1 MYNKIIMTYN
11 QEMYIEYII
20 QGYNHRTAFIKAF
33 PSSKS
38 KKPSIIDAQASQLFS
53 KPETQ
58 EYFQKRK
65 KEVQDEIKDKS
76 IWNKELAMNELIDL
90 LYTNKKESK
99 RYEEAFYDE
108 LDLIDK
114 KIIELEKQI
123 KKPRQA
129 KKVIRQLMA
138 DVDALRW
145 QRIQVCKRHT
155 SNKSVNEAILSSI
168 QQLNEIMDF
177 KNEALRNLKESENQ
191 QKIEIL
197 FNTDMEKGKE
207 DNGNNTTQD

>member
-1 MYNKIIMTYN
+1 MTYN

-33 PSSKS
+33 PSSKC
-38 KKPSIIDAQASQLFS
+38 KKPSLIDAQASQLFA
-53 KPETQ
+53 
-58 EYFQKRK
+58 K
-65 KEVQDEIKDKS
+65 KEVQEYFKKREKEVLDESKAKA
-76 IWNKELAMNELIDL
+76 IWNKEIAMNELIDL

-108 LDLIDK
+108 LDLIDR
-114 KIIELEKQI
+114 KIAELEKEI

-129 KKVIRQLMA
+129 KKTIKQLTA
-138 DVDALRW
+138 NVDELRYA
-145 QRIQVCKRHT
+145 RIQVCKRHI

-197 FNTDMEKGKE
+197 FNTDMEKGKKE
-207 DNGNNTTQD
+207 DGNNTTQD

>member
-1 MYNKIIMTYN
+1 MKSIMTYN
-11 QEMYIEYII
+11 QEMYVEYIL

-38 KKPSIIDAQASQLFS
+38 KKPSIVDSQASQLFL
-53 KPETQ
+53 KEEVQ
-58 EYFQKRK
+58 NYFQKRK
-65 KEVQDEIKDKS
+65 QEIQDELKDKA

-108 LDLIDK
+108 LDLIDR
-114 KIIELEKQI
+114 KIQEFEKEM
-123 KKPRQA
+123 KKPRVA
-129 KKVIRQLMA
+129 KKVVKQLQTN
-138 DVDALRW
+138 VDQLKY
-145 QRIQVCKRHT
+145 QRIQVCKRHI
-155 SNKSVNEAILSSI
+155 SNKNVNEAILSSI

-191 QKIEIL
+191 NKLEII
-197 FNTDMEKGKE
+197 FNTDMEKGNE
-207 DNGNNTTQD
+207 RNTTKD

>member
-1 MYNKIIMTYN
+1 MTYN
-11 QEMYIEYII
+11 QEMYIEYIL
-20 QGYNHRTAFIKAF
+20 QGYNHRTSFIKAF

-38 KKPSIIDAQASQLFS
+38 KKPSVVDAQASQLLS
-53 KPETQ
+53 KAEVQ

-65 KEVQDEIKDKS
+65 KEIQDEIKEKS

-108 LDLIDK
+108 LDLIDR
-114 KIIELEKQI
+114 KIEEKEKEM

-129 KKVIRQLMA
+129 KKVIKQLSA
-138 DVDALRW
+138 DVDQLRYA
-145 QRIQVCKRHT
+145 RIQVCKRHI

-197 FNTDMEKGKE
+197 FNTDMEQG
-207 DNGNNTTQD
+207 NGNNTTQD

>member
-20 QGYNHRTAFIKAF
+20 QGYNHRIAFIKAF

-38 KKPSIIDAQASQLFS
+38 KKPSIIDSQASQLLV
-53 KPETQ
+53 KPEIQ
-58 EYFQKRK
+58 EYYQKRK
-65 KEVQDEIKDKS
+65 KEVQDEIKEKS

-129 KKVIRQLMA
+129 KKVIRQLMES
-138 DVDALRW
+138 VDRLRW
-145 QRIQVCKRHT
+145 ERIQVCKRHT

-197 FNTDMEKGKE
+197 FNTDMEKGQ
-207 DNGNNTTQD
+207 NR